1 MNHQSSVVNHQS
13 SVINHQSSIINHQS
27 MKRLLSIELQ
37 KLWKNR
43 ASKALIISYFVIL
56 CFISL
61 IASIEFT
68 IGGVPFRI
76 AEQGI
81 FNFPFIWHFNTYVAG
96 LLKIFL
102 AVVIVSMMANEY
114 SYGTLKQNLIDGLS
128 KKEFVLSKFLVV
140 ALFALGSTFFIFLLS
155 VILGYSFSSYT
166 ELSIV
171 LTDVDYLLA
180 YLVKLLGFFSFCLF
194 LGILVKRSAFA
205 LGFLILWSIIEW
217 ILYGIMKWGLFKGT
231 EIAESVSRFFPLESM
246 SLLIF
251 NPARRLSVIRNAEQQ
266 AGITNENIYEVNY
279 LQILI
284 VLIWTA
290 LFIYWSYRLLK
301 KRDL

>member
-1 MNHQSSVVNHQS
+1 
-13 SVINHQSSIINHQS
+13 

-43 ASKALIISYFVIL
+43 ASKVLIISYFVIL

-61 IASIEFT
+61 IASIEFNF
-68 IGGVPFRI
+68 GGIPFRI

-81 FNFPFIWHFNTYVAG
+81 FNFPFIWHFNTYIAG

-140 ALFALGSTFFIFLLS
+140 ALFALGSTFFISVLS

-171 LTDVDYLLA
+171 LTDIDYLFA
-180 YLVKLLGFFSFCLF
+180 YFVKLLGFFSFCLF

-205 LGFLILWSIIEW
+205 LGFLILWNIVEW
-217 ILYGIMKWGLFKGT
+217 IFYGIMKWGVFRGT
-231 EIAESVSRFFPLESM
+231 EIAENVSRFFPLESM

-251 NPARRLSVIRNAEQQ
+251 NPARRMSVIRNAEQQ
-266 AGITNENIYEVNY
+266 AGITNENIYDVNY
-279 LQILI
+279 FQITI
-284 VLIWTA
+284 VLVWTA
-290 LFIYWSYRLLK
+290 LFIYWSYALVK

>member
-1 MNHQSSVVNHQS
+1 
-13 SVINHQSSIINHQS
+13 

-37 KLWKNR
+37 KLWQNR
-43 ASKALIISYFVIL
+43 ASKVLIISYFIIL

-61 IASIEFT
+61 IASIEFNF
-68 IGGVPFRI
+68 GEVPFRI

-81 FNFPFIWHFNTYVAG
+81 FNFPFIWHFNTYIAG

-128 KKEFVLSKFLVV
+128 KKEFVGSKFLVV
-140 ALFALGSTFFIFLLS
+140 VLFALGSTFFIFLLS

-171 LTDVDYLLA
+171 LTDIDYLFA
-180 YLVKLLGFFSFCLF
+180 YFVKLLAFFSFCLL

-205 LGFLILWSIIEW
+205 LGFLILWNIIEW
-217 ILYGIMKWGLFKGT
+217 ILFGIMKWGLFRDT
-231 EIAESVSRFFPLESM
+231 EIAEKVSRFFPLESM

-251 NPARRLSVIRNAEQQ
+251 NPARRMSIIKNAEEY
-266 AGITNENIYEVNY
+266 AGITNENIYDVNY
-279 LQILI
+279 FQILI
-284 VLIWTA
+284 VLVWTA
-290 LFIYWSYRLLK
+290 LFVYWSYALVK